1 MVIRG
6 YGVYSYNRDIHEMAK
21 KLAILEKSCRLL
33 MLDGDN
39 KDYDLD
45 WQIRRTKLAFFTT
58 SFNI

>member
-33 MLDGDN
+33 MLEGDQ
-39 KDYDLD
+39 KDY
-45 WQIRRTKLAFFTT
+45 
-58 SFNI
+58 SFE